1 MTPST
6 PLPKKRDAKARKQ
19 SKTAANAHVID
30 RLRHLKAQPID
41 PKLLKVIVGTKA
53 LTAKEASAIEQQITA
68 LLADAERVGRTVRD
82 LEQMPSLI
90 QRGSVLL

>member
-1 MTPST
+1 MATRPTPS
-6 PLPKKRDAKARKQ
+6 PKKRAAKAQ
-19 SKTAANAHVID
+19 IANAHVID

-41 PKLLKVIVGTKA
+41 PKLLKVIVGTRT
-53 LTAKEASAIEQQITA
+53 LTAKDASDIEQQIAA
-68 LLADAERVGRTVRD
+68 LLSDAERVGRTVRD